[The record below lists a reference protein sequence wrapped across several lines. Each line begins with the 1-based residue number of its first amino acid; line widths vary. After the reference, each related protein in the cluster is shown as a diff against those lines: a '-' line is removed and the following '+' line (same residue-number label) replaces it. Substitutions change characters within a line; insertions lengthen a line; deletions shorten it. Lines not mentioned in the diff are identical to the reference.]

1 MYSSARAEFCAE
13 RSCSF
18 CFETDFG
25 LCEEEEEVVVA
36 VSDDVADSEVIVF
49 EEASS
54 DDISIPSIELDDVEA
69 SDTPAGLLA
78 RFIRNDL
85 QSPNESSSM

>member
-18 CFETDFG
+18 CLETDFG
-25 LCEEEEEVVVA
+25 LSLVLLVVV
-36 VSDDVADSEVIVF
+36 DDDGDDSSEVIAV
-49 EEASS
+49 EGGESS
-54 DDISIPSIELDDVEA
+54 DRSIPSIELDEEVEVA
-69 SDTPAGLLA
+69 ELA

-85 QSPNESSSM
+85 QSPSESSSM

>member
-18 CFETDFG
+18 CLETDFG
-25 LCEEEEEVVVA
+25 LSLVLLLVV
-36 VSDDVADSEVIVF
+36 DDGGDDSSEVIAVEGG
-49 EEASS
+49 EESS
-54 DDISIPSIELDDVEA
+54 DRSIPSIELDEEVEVA
-69 SDTPAGLLA
+69 ELA

-85 QSPNESSSM
+85 QSPSESSSM

>member
-18 CFETDFG
+18 CLETDFG
-25 LCEEEEEVVVA
+25 LSLVLVLVV
-36 VSDDVADSEVIVF
+36 DDDDDDDSSEVIAVEGG
-49 EEASS
+49 EESS
-54 DDISIPSIELDDVEA
+54 DRSIPSMELDEEVEVA
-69 SDTPAGLLA
+69 ELA

-85 QSPNESSSM
+85 QSPSESSSM

>member
-18 CFETDFG
+18 CLETDFG
-25 LCEEEEEVVVA
+25 LSLVLLV
-36 VSDDVADSEVIVF
+36 DDDGDDSSEVIAV
-49 EEASS
+49 EGGESS
-54 DDISIPSIELDDVEA
+54 DRSIPSMELDEEVEVA
-69 SDTPAGLLA
+69 ELA

-85 QSPNESSSM
+85 QSPSESSSM

>member
-18 CFETDFG
+18 CLETDFG
-25 LCEEEEEVVVA
+25 LSLVLLLVV
-36 VSDDVADSEVIVF
+36 DDDDDDSSEVIAEGG
-49 EEASS
+49 EESS
-54 DDISIPSIELDDVEA
+54 DRSIPSIELDEEVGVAE
-69 SDTPAGLLA
+69 LA

-85 QSPNESSSM
+85 QSPSESSSM

>member
-18 CFETDFG
+18 CLETDFG
-25 LCEEEEEVVVA
+25 LSLVLLVVV
-36 VSDDVADSEVIVF
+36 DDDGDDSSEVIAVEGG
-49 EEASS
+49 EESS
-54 DDISIPSIELDDVEA
+54 DRSIPSIELDEEVEVA
-69 SDTPAGLLA
+69 ELA

-85 QSPNESSSM
+85 QSPSESSSM

>member
-18 CFETDFG
+18 CLETDFG
-25 LCEEEEEVVVA
+25 LSLVLLLVV
-36 VSDDVADSEVIVF
+36 DDDGDDSSEVIAVEGG
-49 EEASS
+49 EESS
-54 DDISIPSIELDDVEA
+54 DRSIPSIELDEEVEVA
-69 SDTPAGLLA
+69 ELA

-85 QSPNESSSM
+85 QSPSESSSM

>member
-18 CFETDFG
+18 CLETDFG
-25 LCEEEEEVVVA
+25 LSLVLLVVVDD
-36 VSDDVADSEVIVF
+36 DDVDSSEVIAEGG
-49 EEASS
+49 EESS
-54 DDISIPSIELDDVEA
+54 DRSIPSIELDEEVEVA
-69 SDTPAGLLA
+69 ELA

-85 QSPNESSSM
+85 QSPSESSSM

>member
-18 CFETDFG
+18 CLETDFG
-25 LCEEEEEVVVA
+25 LSLVLLVV
-36 VSDDVADSEVIVF
+36 DDDDDDSSEVIAEGG
-49 EEASS
+49 EESS
-54 DDISIPSIELDDVEA
+54 DRSIPSIELDEEVEVA
-69 SDTPAGLLA
+69 ELA

-85 QSPNESSSM
+85 QSPSESSSM

>member
-18 CFETDFG
+18 CLETDFG
-25 LCEEEEEVVVA
+25 LSLVLLLVV
-36 VSDDVADSEVIVF
+36 DDDDDDDSSEVIAVEGG
-49 EEASS
+49 EESS
-54 DDISIPSIELDDVEA
+54 DRSIPSIELDEEVEVA
-69 SDTPAGLLA
+69 ELA

-85 QSPNESSSM
+85 QSPSESSSM

>member
-18 CFETDFG
+18 CLETDFG
-25 LCEEEEEVVVA
+25 LSLVLLVV
-36 VSDDVADSEVIVF
+36 DDDGDDSSEVIAV
-49 EEASS
+49 EGGESS
-54 DDISIPSIELDDVEA
+54 DRSIPSMELDEEVEVA
-69 SDTPAGLLA
+69 ELA

-85 QSPNESSSM
+85 QSPSESSSM

>member
-18 CFETDFG
+18 CLETDFG
-25 LCEEEEEVVVA
+25 LSLVLVLVV
-36 VSDDVADSEVIVF
+36 DDDDDSSEVIAVEGG
-49 EEASS
+49 EESS
-54 DDISIPSIELDDVEA
+54 DRSIPSIELDEEVEVA
-69 SDTPAGLLA
+69 ELA

-85 QSPNESSSM
+85 QSPSESSSM

>member
-18 CFETDFG
+18 CLETDFG
-25 LCEEEEEVVVA
+25 LSLVLLLVV
-36 VSDDVADSEVIVF
+36 DDDDDSSEVIAV
-49 EEASS
+49 EGGESS
-54 DDISIPSIELDDVEA
+54 DRSIPSMELDEEVEVA
-69 SDTPAGLLA
+69 ELA

-85 QSPNESSSM
+85 QSPSESSSM

>member
-18 CFETDFG
+18 CLETDFG
-25 LCEEEEEVVVA
+25 LSLVLLVVVD
-36 VSDDVADSEVIVF
+36 DDVDSSEVIAEGG
-49 EEASS
+49 EESS
-54 DDISIPSIELDDVEA
+54 DRSIPSIELDSDVEVA
-69 SDTPAGLLA
+69 ELA

-85 QSPNESSSM
+85 QSPSESSSM